1 MNVPCSSGLG
11 RNCWGRWWVPN
22 ANEFGFFSRLGCGKG
37 RAWITPQCGWEE
49 RCAYSSQ
56 NVLPK
61 LLIYMSAKWN
71 RGNSSWS
78 LQEKV
83 LTHCQSSA
91 LKLCNLKCM
100 VCLADPARLLVL
112 EACVAGMGAGQLWPG
127 ERKGDTNLI
136 FLCPSVRSG
145 LCSSQSKG
153 EDEDVV
159 LHRDCVSVCV
169 CMCRYLLGL
178 FPKWPSL
185 CAQVLVM
192 ELQVLQVQSCS
203 NADKN
208 PGNNWLQRGS
218 VRGWVPTPPLQRRVR
233 IRRSVFSQT
242 VNHPCRAKNSPLT
255 ESMMQ
260 FVTFMF
266 CPHVLSVLTKVEGAP
281 LWCREVMPDEM
292 QNCIRIPS
300 TIQTQP
306 FHHPCGFFFAFQDIM
321 MQ

>member
-1 MNVPCSSGLG
+1 MHGVSGWSSSPSGTGSL
-11 RNCWGRWWVPN
+11 
-22 ANEFGFFSRLGCGKG
+22 
-37 RAWITPQCGWEE
+37 CGWHGCWTGLAWGEE
-49 RCAYSSQ
+49 GGYKPDIPVSQ
-56 NVLPK
+56 CSERSVQFPK
-61 LLIYMSAKWN
+61 QRRRWR
-71 RGNSSWS
+71 RG
-78 LQEKV
+78 
-83 LTHCQSSA
+83 
-91 LKLCNLKCM
+91 
-100 VCLADPARLLVL
+100 PA
-112 EACVAGMGAGQLWPG
+112 Q
-127 ERKGDTNLI
+127 
-136 FLCPSVRSG
+136 G
-145 LCSSQSKG
+145 LCFS
-153 EDEDVV
+153 
-159 LHRDCVSVCV
+159 LCVCV
-169 CMCRYLLGL
+169 CRYLLGL

-185 CAQVLVM
+185 CAQVLVT
-192 ELQVLQVQSCS
+192 ELQVQQAQSCS